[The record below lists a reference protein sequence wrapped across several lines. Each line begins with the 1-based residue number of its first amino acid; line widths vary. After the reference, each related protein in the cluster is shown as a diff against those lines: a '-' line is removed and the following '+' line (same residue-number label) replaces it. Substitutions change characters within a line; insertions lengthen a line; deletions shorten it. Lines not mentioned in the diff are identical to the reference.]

1 MTRVTYRTVEEMV
14 RRDASFAP
22 TFEIE
27 PFLKQDHRGWKSSQW
42 TGDTLSLFSNLLL
55 VNEFEL
61 VGEPVEEC

>member
-27 PFLKQDHRGWKSSQW
+27 PFLKQDHRGAY
-42 TGDTLSLFSNLLL
+42 TLSEASLSLISQRVLSSGRL
-55 VNEFEL
+55 TDHTK
-61 VGEPVEEC
+61 PVEDS